1 MEVQQL
7 QEEPSDRHTH
17 SEELIHA
24 CQHVTD
30 LLQVSLTSLIQISS
44 ACHVVLDLIANF
56 TVLAVHQRQ
65 PKGLAQDSQQIC

>member
-7 QEEPSDRHTH
+7 QEKPSDRHTD

-30 LLQVSLTSLIQISS
+30 LLQVSLVQISS

-56 TVLAVHQRQ
+56 AVLAVHQRQ
-65 PKGLAQDSQQIC
+65 HEGLAQDSQQIC